1 MLAEGFQIVGA
12 VLILTAYLMAQFR
25 RHVTDTVGYLCL
37 NLLGAG
43 ILAWLAGAGH
53 LWGFLLLEAT
63 WSAVAAFALASK
75 ALRLIRS
82 RHAQ

>member
-1 MLAEGFQIVGA
+1 MLAEGLQIVGA

-37 NLLGAG
+37 NLVGAG

-63 WSAVAAFALASK
+63 WSAVAAFALVSK

-82 RHAQ
+82 RNAQ

>member
-1 MLAEGFQIVGA
+1 MLAEGLQIVGA

-63 WSAVAAFALASK
+63 WSAVAAFALVSK

-82 RHAQ
+82 RNAQ